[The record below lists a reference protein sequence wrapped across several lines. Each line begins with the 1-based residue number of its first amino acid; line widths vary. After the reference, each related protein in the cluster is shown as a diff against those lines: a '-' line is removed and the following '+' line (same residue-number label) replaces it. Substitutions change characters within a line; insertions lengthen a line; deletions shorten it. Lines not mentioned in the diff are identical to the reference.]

1 MKYKIS
7 FEQIQETC
15 AFRTFNGTCTDY
27 YVYGQKC
34 EEEKCPVVDDL
45 KVQGVRLENELLAIF
60 MDKLWVKYPNKMGKT
75 KAEKSYLKTVK
86 KKEDAEEL
94 EVVLDCYLEYLEK
107 VEWLSPQNGS
117 TFFNQWQDWRTKF
130 VEEGVLVDE

>member
-1 MKYKIS
+1 MTYKIT
-7 FEQIQETC
+7 FEQIQTLCSFRTC
-15 AFRTFNGTCTDY
+15 ADNCVELDSYQERCDE
-27 YVYGQKC
+27 Q
-34 EEEKCPVVDDL
+34 KCPVVKDL
-45 KVQGVRLENELLAIF
+45 GGPPMAKEEILAIF
-60 MDKLWVKYPNKMGKT
+60 MDKLWVKYPNKMGKSR
-75 KAEKSYLKTVK
+75 AEKFYLKTVK

-94 EVVLDCYLEYLEK
+94 EVVLDCYLEHLEK